1 VIFLEPLNG
10 LVLALL
16 GVVGGE
22 RHQPKFCNQTGATDH
37 LWRRGLAGPFGF
49 GSSCGLSLSR
59 AKAAQTAKADRQ
71 PTQELREKKRHSM
84 FFRCAINCQPTL
96 IDICWNYLND
106 DKCKGKPD
114 RNTNNLVFT
123 KLNSSSFT
131 TSAKEVVEPRGDGLF
146 FLCQWRKSVLA
157 HLHKHLSVARRNV
170 Q

>member
-1 VIFLEPLNG
+1 MIFLEPLNG

-71 PTQELREKKRHSM
+71 PTQELRERKRHSM
-84 FFRCAINCQPTL
+84 FFRCAINCQLTL
-96 IDICWNYLND
+96 IDICGNYLNGD
-106 DKCKGKPD
+106 RSSGKSD
-114 RNTNNLVFT
+114 RTTNNPFFT
-123 KLNSSSFT
+123 KLHSI
-131 TSAKEVVEPRGDGLF
+131 LF
-146 FLCQWRKSVLA
+146 R
-157 HLHKHLSVARRNV
+157 
-170 Q
+170 

>member
-1 VIFLEPLNG
+1 MIFLEPLNG

-71 PTQELREKKRHSM
+71 PTQELRERKRHSM

>member
-1 VIFLEPLNG
+1 MIFLEPLNG

-71 PTQELREKKRHSM
+71 PTQELRERKRHSM
-84 FFRCAINCQPTL
+84 FFRCAINCQLTL
-96 IDICWNYLND
+96 IDICGNYLNEESSESYIAV
-106 DKCKGKPD
+106 PAA
-114 RNTNNLVFT
+114 L
-123 KLNSSSFT
+123 KLAIPEASPSLYL
-131 TSAKEVVEPRGDGLF
+131 GLSLGLTF
-146 FLCQWRKSVLA
+146 PLNIILGIPLYSYLA
-157 HLHKHLSVARRNV
+157 DWAI
-170 Q
+170 

>member
-1 VIFLEPLNG
+1 MIFLKPLNG

-22 RHQPKFCNQTGATDH
+22 RHQPKFSNQTGATDH
-37 LWRRGLAGPFGF
+37 LGPKGLACPFGF
-49 GSSCGLSLSR
+49 GRCWGLGLSR

-71 PTQELREKKRHSM
+71 PTQELRERKRHSM

-114 RNTNNLVFT
+114 RSTNNLVFT

-131 TSAKEVVEPRGDGLF
+131 TSAREVVEPRGDGLF
-146 FLCQWRKSVLA
+146 FLCQWQKNVPVHLRKL
-157 HLHKHLSVARRNV
+157 LIVARRNA